1 MLNSRIE
8 IKLGQPWKGQ
18 IMKKLHLIPNEQ
30 NITQTFCSDA
40 IGRNS
45 DVICFCNH
53 ISCCEDCFSIALD
66 GKWGSGKT
74 FFIKQVKLL
83 LDYVNEHTEINED
96 CSNKLDTY
104 FSSNT
109 TFRDNLSSTPS
120 HATIYYDA
128 WENDNDVDP
137 ILSLIYVAISTCQT
151 ELDVAKMHNFRD
163 IVGSIASLITGRNV
177 TSFLNALQGV
187 MPLDQLKKDK
197 SVAKLMNDFIDN
209 LIVEHGDRLVVFIDE
224 LDRCNPAFAVKLLE
238 RIKHF
243 FTDDRVTFVFSV
255 NIEQL
260 QHTIKNYYGADFSA
274 SRYLEK
280 FFDKRVPLLDANYSK
295 YYQIIG
301 FERSNIIY
309 DQICSLVI
317 THFDFKIRE
326 LIKFFDETRTVVD
339 TSVFKRISYSFHE
352 ENAEGFCLI
361 YIVPIILGLQIYDIT
376 LYTNCIE
383 GRNYYE
389 FTEILM
395 KYQNS
400 FSEILWLLSEGETFS
415 NEKSINSN
423 IKLINL
429 KERLIEV
436 YNALFVNQYNRRN
449 PRTLIGEM
457 EFNAETKKKLLEFS
471 SIFSP
476 YSNLNL

>member
-1 MLNSRIE
+1 MPNSRIE

-18 IMKKLHLIPNEQ
+18 IMKKLHLVPNEQ

-45 DVICFCNH
+45 DVICFCNL
-53 ISCCEDCFSIALD
+53 ISTCEECFSIALD

-83 LDYVNEHTEINED
+83 LDYLNEHTKINED
-96 CSNKLDTY
+96 CSNKLDVY
-104 FSSNT
+104 FSSNP
-109 TFRDNLSSTPS
+109 TFGEILSSSPS

-137 ILSLIYVAISTCQT
+137 ILSLIYVAISTCQS
-151 ELDVAKMHNFRD
+151 ELDVAKMRNFRD
-163 IVGSIASLITGRNV
+163 IAGSIATLLTGRNV
-177 TSFLNALQGV
+177 TSFLNNLQGEN
-187 MPLDQLKKDK
+187 PLKQLKNDK
-197 SVAKLMNDFIDN
+197 SVAKLMNDFIEN
-209 LIVEHGDRLVVFIDE
+209 LIVEHGDRLVIFIDE
-224 LDRCNPAFAVKLLE
+224 LDRCNPNFAVKLLE

-243 FTDDRVTFVFSV
+243 LTDDRVTFVFSV

-260 QHTIKNYYGADFSA
+260 QHTIKKYYGADFCA

-280 FFDKRVPLLDANYSK
+280 FFDKRVPLLNANYSK
-295 YYQIIG
+295 YYQSIG
-301 FERSNIIY
+301 FVKSNCIY
-309 DQICSLVI
+309 DQMCNLVI
-317 THFDFKIRE
+317 THFDFQIRE
-326 LIKFFDETRTVVD
+326 KIKFLHETRTVVD
-339 TSVFKRISYSFHE
+339 TSVFIRFSFHE
-352 ENAEGFCLI
+352 ENAESFCLI

-383 GRNYYE
+383 GRNYFE
-389 FTEILM
+389 FTEILI
-395 KYQNS
+395 KYQDS
-400 FSEILWLLSEGETFS
+400 FSEILWLLSKGETFS
-415 NEKSINSN
+415 NEKAINTN

-449 PRTLIGEM
+449 PKTLIGEM

-476 YSNLNL
+476 YSILNL